1 MQLREV
7 IRAAVRAAIKEAIR
21 EAIGHL
27 TCRVYV
33 HAHASSRR
41 GAVSSTRVR
50 GAISTSRS
58 EIVELTGRCQNA
70 YRYGPSRTLTTLS
83 TSESRQRQSVTTC
96 GGASYASE
104 GAGGG
109 GAPFGLAAAAT
120 AAAADDDDDND
131 DDDRCAAGGAAKVA
145 RVSPDLSKARQLSEL
160 AQGRAALSSPVFESQ
175 MSTSS
180 PAAPSAEAGAA
191 VATRRP
197 AGCTLS
203 ARTAARWPHRCCWRE
218 EADECTIPSAPHA
231 YTTSLPFT
239 APRPA

>member
-1 MQLREV
+1 MPF
-7 IRAAVRAAIKEAIR
+7 
-21 EAIGHL
+21 GHL

-41 GAVSSTRVR
+41 GAVRSTSVR

-58 EIVELTGRCQNA
+58 EIAELTGRCQNA
-70 YRYGPSRTLTTLS
+70 NRYGPSRTLTALS

-96 GGASYASE
+96 GGASNATK

-109 GAPFGLAAAAT
+109 GAPAGLVAAAAAAA
-120 AAAADDDDDND
+120 AAAAD
-131 DDDRCAAGGAAKVA
+131 RCAAGAAKVA

-180 PAAPSAEAGAA
+180 PASSPAAPSTEAGDETGAA
-191 VATRRP
+191 VAT
-197 AGCTLS
+197 
-203 ARTAARWPHRCCWRE
+203 
-218 EADECTIPSAPHA
+218 
-231 YTTSLPFT
+231 
-239 APRPA
+239 

>member
-1 MQLREV
+1 MPF
-7 IRAAVRAAIKEAIR
+7 
-21 EAIGHL
+21 GHL

-41 GAVSSTRVR
+41 GAVRSTSVR

-58 EIVELTGRCQNA
+58 EIAELTGRCQNA
-70 YRYGPSRTLTTLS
+70 NRYGPSRTLTALS

-96 GGASYASE
+96 GGASYATE

-109 GAPFGLAAAAT
+109 GAPVGLVAAAA
-120 AAAADDDDDND
+120 AD

-180 PAAPSAEAGAA
+180 PASSPAAPSTEAGDETGAA
-191 VATRRP
+191 VATKRPADETGAAVATKRP
-197 AGCTLS
+197 AGDETG
-203 ARTAARWPHRCCWRE
+203 AAV
-218 EADECTIPSAPHA
+218 AT
-231 YTTSLPFT
+231 
-239 APRPA
+239 